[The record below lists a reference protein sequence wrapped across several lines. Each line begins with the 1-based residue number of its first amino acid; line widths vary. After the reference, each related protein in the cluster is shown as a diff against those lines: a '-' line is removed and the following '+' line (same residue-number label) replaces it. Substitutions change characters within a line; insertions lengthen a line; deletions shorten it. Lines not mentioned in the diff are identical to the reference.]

1 MGGYTSQPL
10 NIPADAMAI
19 AQAPQ
24 NAMAEYARIGALK
37 QQTALMQQQQAA
49 EQQRMRQQGAMFLGQ
64 LTGQQQTLQEQA
76 LQLKQHQLDLQDR
89 QGFSQALVDTFGNK
103 PSAQGAAPSGGNA
116 PPPAPPT
123 AAPRT
128 VVRNPA
134 TGAAEFSDVMALQQP
149 TAPGQSGAASAS
161 AQSSTPAASAPTPET
176 PAPTNPGDRLS
187 SLLDRVQDPKY
198 GISPQGQMG
207 FLKQYT
213 EMRKEIGRAPSRERA

>member
-1 MGGYTSQPL
+1 MGS
-10 NIPADAMAI
+10 IPAPDVFHDSAEI
-19 AQAPQ
+19 AQMPQ
-24 NAMAEYARIGALK
+24 NAMAEYARIGVLK
-37 QQTALMQQQQAA
+37 QQTAASQQQTAASQQEMQQ
-49 EQQRMRQQGAMFLGQ
+49 RGALFPGQ

-89 QGFSQALVDTFGNK
+89 KGFSQALVDTFGNK

-176 PAPTNPGDRLS
+176 PP
-187 SLLDRVQDPKY
+187 
-198 GISPQGQMG
+198 
-207 FLKQYT
+207 
-213 EMRKEIGRAPSRERA
+213 